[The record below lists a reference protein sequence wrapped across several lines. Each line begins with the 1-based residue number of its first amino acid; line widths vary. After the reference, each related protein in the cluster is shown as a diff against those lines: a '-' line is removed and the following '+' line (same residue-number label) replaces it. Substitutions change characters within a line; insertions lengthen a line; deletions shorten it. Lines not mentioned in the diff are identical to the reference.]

1 MSERKVVRRN
11 LAVTLG
17 IICIILAVG
26 LVGVFAYYTMTLN
39 NKNSAYD
46 NYVSNHGIFNSD
58 YDILISQNTNLQTQ
72 VNQLQ
77 AWLDGNK
84 TLLNQTETWLDDN
97 ITYYN
102 SQLVNLQNQNTDLQN
117 QIADLQAPKL
127 VEVNLKAEDNR
138 PAQQQ
143 TYLHVYG
150 YVCNVGTDTA
160 YNATLYVEAFQGVV
174 LTFNTTISLGTIN
187 GGNYTSV
194 DSQVVYP
201 GYALTAW
208 QVWSSPTGIN
218 HSWGS

>member
-11 LAVTLG
+11 IAIALG
-17 IICIILAVG
+17 IICILLIAVIASFSITG
-26 LVGVFAYYTMTLN
+26 ISAQ
-39 NKNSAYD
+39 NSY
-46 NYVSNHGIFNSD
+46 N
-58 YDILISQNTNLQTQ
+58 NLQKQ
-72 VNQLQ
+72 NKQLQ
-77 AWLDGNK
+77 SWLDDNK
-84 TLLNQTETWLDDN
+84 TLLNQTQTWLDGN
-97 ITYYN
+97 ITNHNNYVNDHHNTDEEYN
-102 SQLVNLQNQNTDLQN
+102 SLSS

-127 VEVNLKAEDNR
+127 IEVNLKAEDNR

-160 YNATLYVEAFQGVV
+160 YNAILYVEAFQGVV